1 MSSVQRESV
10 CWKTFETL
18 AGLRP
23 ALVSG
28 QYATA
33 ADFGEFDQKII
44 RVTLPG
50 LVDVDIGLGITWIFQ
65 FVGIRC
71 LQNPA
76 DFRALMDTLRHKPEQ
91 EGKAVYEQ
99 GYRNYIQKMAT
110 SPTPTATTLLP
121 HRSACSQP
129 AVSMQSLQA
138 EIVALR
144 NTIQI
149 EIADLKRTLHAAT
162 LPRARRTRR
171 IGGQRIS
178 SSLSSSS
185 DSASE
190 RKRFS
195 NAAAAAAAAFNVS
208 HIDTNQG
215 W

>member
-10 CWKTFETL
+10 CWKTFEML

-33 ADFGEFDQKII
+33 ADFGEFDRKII

-71 LQNPA
+71 LQKPA

-138 EIVALR
+138 EIAALG
-144 NTIQI
+144 NTIKF
-149 EIADLKRTLHAAT
+149 EIDGLKRTLRDAT
-162 LPRARRTRR
+162 LPRARRR
-171 IGGQRIS
+171 IGGQRSS

-185 DSASE
+185 DSASG
-190 RKRFS
+190 FT
-195 NAAAAAAAAFNVS
+195 NAAAAAFNVS

-215 W
+215 WGG